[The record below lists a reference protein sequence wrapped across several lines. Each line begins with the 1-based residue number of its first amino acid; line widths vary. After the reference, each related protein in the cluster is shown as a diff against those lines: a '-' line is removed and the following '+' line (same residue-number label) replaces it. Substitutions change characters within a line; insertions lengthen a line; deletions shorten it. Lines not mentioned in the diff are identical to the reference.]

1 MVVAESSDESMRMR
15 VLGFAKVIANLGME
29 NGGGMK
35 DGVRCD
41 TLMQQA
47 DKTGTLK
54 SSMLGQIV
62 SNSVSAQ
69 GEGPSRSFP
78 MQRCGAKCQS

>member
-47 DKTGTLK
+47 DETSMLK
-54 SSMLGQIV
+54 SSMLGGQYRRKEKDPPGV
-62 SNSVSAQ
+62 SPCSVVA
-69 GEGPSRSFP
+69 RSV
-78 MQRCGAKCQS
+78 QS